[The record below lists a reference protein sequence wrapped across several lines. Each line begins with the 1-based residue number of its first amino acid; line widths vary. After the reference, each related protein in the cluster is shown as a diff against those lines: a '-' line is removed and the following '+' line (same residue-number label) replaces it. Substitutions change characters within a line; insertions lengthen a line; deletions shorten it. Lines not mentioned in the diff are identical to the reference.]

1 LKLTKILFMMLETS
15 YLQQMKADE
24 FYTTQVL
31 LQLVKIL
38 GEKQSRVN
46 EILMR
51 SRAKHLRE
59 YT

>member
-1 LKLTKILFMMLETS
+1 MMLETS